1 MENYFNGCTST
12 DQVKARYKSLVKQW
26 HPDLNPTTQAE
37 CHKVMVEIN
46 NQYER
51 AIKVAYREEAG
62 DKFSQKVEDALVGLT
77 EVLKDIMHLPG
88 IKIEI
93 TGHWV
98 WVTGDT
104 RPLANIFSDLG
115 FRFSGPK
122 EAWYFA
128 QDLGKKRKRGFYNMD
143 QIRAKYGS
151 EEIKTKPRT
160 QLA

>member
-1 MENYFNGCTST
+1 MENYFSNCNST
-12 DQVKARYKSLVKQW
+12 EQVKARYKSLVKQW

-37 CHKVMVEIN
+37 CHTVMVEIN

-62 DKFSQKVEDALVGLT
+62 ENFSQKEEDALVGLAD
-77 EVLKDIMHLPG
+77 VLNGIVHLPG

-93 TGHWV
+93 CKFWV

-104 RPLANIFSDLG
+104 RPLAATFSSLG

-122 EAWYFA
+122 QAWYFA
-128 QDLGKKRKRGFYNMD
+128 PDLGKKKRGYYSMD